1 MYHVHSPVAGSP
13 DVPDNDSHPPAEV
26 FSCNSKFGVVNW
38 ACTQHRLEGGWS
50 INPESDFRIESTY
63 DRQAYQ
69 AMAKATWKL
78 FQKHRMEVMAY
89 PALISV
95 ALVIAVLLVFNWNHT
110 VLPIRI
116 LGIAFIVLQ
125 FAVIPLG
132 ARRAQAKTCRK
143 AIRDAEKR
151 GEYPARVEFLFQ
163 DDHIRTTVGKE
174 ATSVRYREVSH
185 LAALKDWRFLYF
197 GQGAYIIPVSAFRD
211 AAELD
216 RFDTFITGKCG
227 MPIVI
232 LEGEVP
238 KS

>member
-1 MYHVHSPVAGSP
+1 M
-13 DVPDNDSHPPAEV
+13 
-26 FSCNSKFGVVNW
+26 
-38 ACTQHRLEGGWS
+38 
-50 INPESDFRIESTY
+50 NPESDFRIESTY

-69 AMAKATWKL
+69 AMAMATWKL

>member
-1 MYHVHSPVAGSP
+1 M
-13 DVPDNDSHPPAEV
+13 
-26 FSCNSKFGVVNW
+26 
-38 ACTQHRLEGGWS
+38 
-50 INPESDFRIESTY
+50 NPESDFRIESTY

-163 DDHIRTTVGKE
+163 DDHIRTTVGE
-174 ATSVRYREVSH
+174 GSHVGPLPGGQPFGRSEGLAVPLFRAGGVYHPRLGVSGCGGAGPLRYVYYREVRH
-185 LAALKDWRFLYF
+185 AHCN
-197 GQGAYIIPVSAFRD
+197 
-211 AAELD
+211 
-216 RFDTFITGKCG
+216 TGGGKYPRADG
-227 MPIVI
+227 TQ
-232 LEGEVP
+232 EGEETDAGVRAYFHC
-238 KS
+238 

>member
-1 MYHVHSPVAGSP
+1 M
-13 DVPDNDSHPPAEV
+13 
-26 FSCNSKFGVVNW
+26 
-38 ACTQHRLEGGWS
+38 
-50 INPESDFRIESTY
+50 NPESDFRIESTY

-151 GEYPARVEFLFQ
+151 GEYPVPSSQICKFVTLLKIYVCISRKRCYNKHRKNKKHFL
-163 DDHIRTTVGKE
+163 DG
-174 ATSVRYREVSH
+174 
-185 LAALKDWRFLYF
+185 
-197 GQGAYIIPVSAFRD
+197 
-211 AAELD
+211 
-216 RFDTFITGKCG
+216 
-227 MPIVI
+227 
-232 LEGEVP
+232 
-238 KS
+238 

>member
-1 MYHVHSPVAGSP
+1 M
-13 DVPDNDSHPPAEV
+13 
-26 FSCNSKFGVVNW
+26 
-38 ACTQHRLEGGWS
+38 
-50 INPESDFRIESTY
+50 NPESDFPIESTY

-132 ARRAQAKTCRK
+132 AR
-143 AIRDAEKR
+143 
-151 GEYPARVEFLFQ
+151 
-163 DDHIRTTVGKE
+163 
-174 ATSVRYREVSH
+174 EVSH

>member
-1 MYHVHSPVAGSP
+1 M
-13 DVPDNDSHPPAEV
+13 
-26 FSCNSKFGVVNW
+26 
-38 ACTQHRLEGGWS
+38 
-50 INPESDFRIESTY
+50 NPESDFRIESTY

-151 GEYPARVEFLFQ
+151 GEYPPVWSFCSRKTISVPQWGRKPRRF
-163 DDHIRTTVGKE
+163 
-174 ATSVRYREVSH
+174 ATGR
-185 LAALKDWRFLYF
+185 
-197 GQGAYIIPVSAFRD
+197 SAIWP
-211 AAELD
+211 L
-216 RFDTFITGKCG
+216 
-227 MPIVI
+227 
-232 LEGEVP
+232 
-238 KS
+238 

>member
-1 MYHVHSPVAGSP
+1 M
-13 DVPDNDSHPPAEV
+13 
-26 FSCNSKFGVVNW
+26 
-38 ACTQHRLEGGWS
+38 
-50 INPESDFRIESTY
+50 NPESDFRIESTY

-151 GEYPARVEFLFQ
+151 GRISRPCGVFVPGRPYPYHSGGRKP
-163 DDHIRTTVGKE
+163 RRS
-174 ATSVRYREVSH
+174 ATGR
-185 LAALKDWRFLYF
+185 
-197 GQGAYIIPVSAFRD
+197 SAIWP
-211 AAELD
+211 L
-216 RFDTFITGKCG
+216 
-227 MPIVI
+227 
-232 LEGEVP
+232 
-238 KS
+238 

>member
-1 MYHVHSPVAGSP
+1 M
-13 DVPDNDSHPPAEV
+13 
-26 FSCNSKFGVVNW
+26 
-38 ACTQHRLEGGWS
+38 
-50 INPESDFRIESTY
+50 NPESDFRIESTY

-151 GEYPARVEFLFQ
+151 ANIPPVWSFCS
-163 DDHIRTTVGKE
+163 RTTISVPQWGRKPRRF
-174 ATSVRYREVSH
+174 ATGRS
-185 LAALKDWRFLYF
+185 ALPL
-197 GQGAYIIPVSAFRD
+197 
-211 AAELD
+211 
-216 RFDTFITGKCG
+216 
-227 MPIVI
+227 
-232 LEGEVP
+232 
-238 KS
+238 

>member
-1 MYHVHSPVAGSP
+1 M
-13 DVPDNDSHPPAEV
+13 
-26 FSCNSKFGVVNW
+26 
-38 ACTQHRLEGGWS
+38 
-50 INPESDFRIESTY
+50 NPESDFRIESTY

-125 FAVIPLG
+125 FAVIPWARG
-132 ARRAQAKTCRK
+132 ALKPRRAGKRSVMRK
-143 AIRDAEKR
+143 NGANIPPVWSFVPGRPYPYHS
-151 GEYPARVEFLFQ
+151 GEGSHVGSLPGGQPFGRSEGLAVPLF
-163 DDHIRTTVGKE
+163 R
-174 ATSVRYREVSH
+174 A
-185 LAALKDWRFLYF
+185 
-197 GQGAYIIPVSAFRD
+197 GAYIIPVSAFRD

-232 LEGEVP
+232 LEGKYPRADGTQEGEETDAGVRAYFHC
-238 KS
+238 

>member
-1 MYHVHSPVAGSP
+1 
-13 DVPDNDSHPPAEV
+13 
-26 FSCNSKFGVVNW
+26 
-38 ACTQHRLEGGWS
+38 
-50 INPESDFRIESTY
+50 
-63 DRQAYQ
+63 
-69 AMAKATWKL
+69 MAKATWKL

-163 DDHIRTTVGKE
+163 ETISVPQWEGSHVGSLPGGQPFGRSE
-174 ATSVRYREVSH
+174 GLAVPLFRAGGVYHPRLGVSGCGGAGPLRYVYYREVRHAHCNTGGGSTQELTERKKGRRRMQESERIFIAENATLLREASGSSTDSSYDPEQH
-185 LAALKDWRFLYF
+185 L
-197 GQGAYIIPVSAFRD
+197 
-211 AAELD
+211 
-216 RFDTFITGKCG
+216 
-227 MPIVI
+227 
-232 LEGEVP
+232 
-238 KS
+238 

>member
-1 MYHVHSPVAGSP
+1 M
-13 DVPDNDSHPPAEV
+13 
-26 FSCNSKFGVVNW
+26 
-38 ACTQHRLEGGWS
+38 
-50 INPESDFRIESTY
+50 NPESDFRIESTY

-151 GEYPARVEFLFQ
+151 G
-163 DDHIRTTVGKE
+163 
-174 ATSVRYREVSH
+174 
-185 LAALKDWRFLYF
+185 
-197 GQGAYIIPVSAFRD
+197 
-211 AAELD
+211 
-216 RFDTFITGKCG
+216 
-227 MPIVI
+227 
-232 LEGEVP
+232 
-238 KS
+238 

>member
-1 MYHVHSPVAGSP
+1 M
-13 DVPDNDSHPPAEV
+13 
-26 FSCNSKFGVVNW
+26 
-38 ACTQHRLEGGWS
+38 
-50 INPESDFRIESTY
+50 NPESDFRIESTY

-69 AMAKATWKL
+69 AMAKAPWKL

-163 DDHIRTTVGKE
+163 DDHIRTTVG
-174 ATSVRYREVSH
+174 
-185 LAALKDWRFLYF
+185 
-197 GQGAYIIPVSAFRD
+197 
-211 AAELD
+211 
-216 RFDTFITGKCG
+216 
-227 MPIVI
+227 
-232 LEGEVP
+232 
-238 KS
+238 

>member
-1 MYHVHSPVAGSP
+1 M
-13 DVPDNDSHPPAEV
+13 
-26 FSCNSKFGVVNW
+26 
-38 ACTQHRLEGGWS
+38 
-50 INPESDFRIESTY
+50 NPESDFRIESTY

-151 GEYPARVEFLFQ
+151 SNIPPVWSFCS
-163 DDHIRTTVGKE
+163 RTTISVPQWGRKPRRF
-174 ATSVRYREVSH
+174 ATGR
-185 LAALKDWRFLYF
+185 
-197 GQGAYIIPVSAFRD
+197 SAIWP
-211 AAELD
+211 L
-216 RFDTFITGKCG
+216 
-227 MPIVI
+227 
-232 LEGEVP
+232 
-238 KS
+238 

>member
-1 MYHVHSPVAGSP
+1 M
-13 DVPDNDSHPPAEV
+13 
-26 FSCNSKFGVVNW
+26 
-38 ACTQHRLEGGWS
+38 
-50 INPESDFRIESTY
+50 NPESDFRIESTY

-132 ARRAQAKTCRK
+132 KVEPRHIHPCADQLFNRLHIAAGRPQRR
-143 AIRDAEKR
+143 
-151 GEYPARVEFLFQ
+151 YN
-163 DDHIRTTVGKE
+163 
-174 ATSVRYREVSH
+174 
-185 LAALKDWRFLYF
+185 F
-197 GQGAYIIPVSAFRD
+197 GLPHRHMRLSLSRNVLQ
-211 AAELD
+211 
-216 RFDTFITGKCG
+216 
-227 MPIVI
+227 
-232 LEGEVP
+232 
-238 KS
+238 

>member
-1 MYHVHSPVAGSP
+1 M
-13 DVPDNDSHPPAEV
+13 
-26 FSCNSKFGVVNW
+26 
-38 ACTQHRLEGGWS
+38 
-50 INPESDFRIESTY
+50 NPESDFRIESTY

-197 GQGAYIIPVSAFRD
+197 GQGRISSPSRRFGMRRSWTASIRLLPGSA
-211 AAELD
+211 ACPL
-216 RFDTFITGKCG
+216 
-227 MPIVI
+227 
-232 LEGEVP
+232 
-238 KS
+238 

>member
-1 MYHVHSPVAGSP
+1 M
-13 DVPDNDSHPPAEV
+13 
-26 FSCNSKFGVVNW
+26 
-38 ACTQHRLEGGWS
+38 
-50 INPESDFRIESTY
+50 NPESDFRIESTY

-132 ARRAQAKTCRK
+132 ARKNGANIPPVWSFCS
-143 AIRDAEKR
+143 
-151 GEYPARVEFLFQ
+151 
-163 DDHIRTTVGKE
+163 RTTISVPQWGRKPRRF
-174 ATSVRYREVSH
+174 ATGR
-185 LAALKDWRFLYF
+185 
-197 GQGAYIIPVSAFRD
+197 SAIWP
-211 AAELD
+211 L
-216 RFDTFITGKCG
+216 
-227 MPIVI
+227 
-232 LEGEVP
+232 
-238 KS
+238 

>member
-1 MYHVHSPVAGSP
+1 M
-13 DVPDNDSHPPAEV
+13 
-26 FSCNSKFGVVNW
+26 
-38 ACTQHRLEGGWS
+38 
-50 INPESDFRIESTY
+50 NPESDFRIESTY

-132 ARRAQAKTCRK
+132 ARRAQAKTCGSSISGRGRISSPSRRFGMRRSWT
-143 AIRDAEKR
+143 ASIRLLP
-151 GEYPARVEFLFQ
+151 G
-163 DDHIRTTVGKE
+163 
-174 ATSVRYREVSH
+174 S
-185 LAALKDWRFLYF
+185 AACPL
-197 GQGAYIIPVSAFRD
+197 
-211 AAELD
+211 
-216 RFDTFITGKCG
+216 
-227 MPIVI
+227 
-232 LEGEVP
+232 
-238 KS
+238 